1 MDGLSLNLDYIKG
14 LLAYH
19 AVHDMALGEFFN
31 TTKDVEGLVVETGCF
46 AQYKDRDANVV
57 GISRI
62 PPEWFDGWNWSVLA
76 PSFELLQDYK
86 SGVVDA
92 NGYCR
97 RFYRETLSRLDA
109 VDVHRSL
116 LRMECPVLLCYENEG
131 EFCHRHVVQ
140 EWLTVELVEKGIIS
154 L

>member
-1 MDGLSLNLDYIKG
+1 MDGLSLNVDYIKG

-46 AQYKDRDANVV
+46 AHCKDKNANVV

-97 RFYRETLSRLDA
+97 RFYSETLSRLDA
-109 VDVHRSL
+109 VDIHSSL
-116 LRMECPVLLCYENEG
+116 LRMESPVLLCYEDEG
-131 EFCHRHVVQ
+131 EFCHRHIVQ